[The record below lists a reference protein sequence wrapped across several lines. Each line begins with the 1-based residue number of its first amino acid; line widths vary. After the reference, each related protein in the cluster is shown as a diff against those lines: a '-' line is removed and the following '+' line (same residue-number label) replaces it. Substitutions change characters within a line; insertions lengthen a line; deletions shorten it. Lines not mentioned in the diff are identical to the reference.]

1 MNTLPS
7 NNKSSQALSLPA
19 SSNQTSSVRGKN
31 DSSLEHMKY
40 IDKQLT
46 ATPKVLAEEKVT
58 ISEQAMALFR
68 QDGTKNSDSKSA
80 EEGIN
85 DKLLKQV
92 KEQIESVK
100 QQLSKIKNEQG
111 ESAVR
116 QRRQLQLQI
125 ATLNASMLDL
135 LGKKLDAI

>member
-7 NNKSSQALSLPA
+7 NNKASQALASPA
-19 SSNQTSSVRGKN
+19 SSPQTLAVRGKN
-31 DSSLEHMKY
+31 NNALDHMKY
-40 IDKQLT
+40 IDKQLASAPT
-46 ATPKVLAEEKVT
+46 VLADEKVT
-58 ISEQAMALFR
+58 ISEQALALFR
-68 QDGTKNSDSKSA
+68 QDGTNNPDRKSA

-92 KEQIESVK
+92 KEQIEAVK
-100 QQLSKIKNEQG
+100 QQLSKIKNQQG

-116 QRRQLQLQI
+116 QRRQLQLQV